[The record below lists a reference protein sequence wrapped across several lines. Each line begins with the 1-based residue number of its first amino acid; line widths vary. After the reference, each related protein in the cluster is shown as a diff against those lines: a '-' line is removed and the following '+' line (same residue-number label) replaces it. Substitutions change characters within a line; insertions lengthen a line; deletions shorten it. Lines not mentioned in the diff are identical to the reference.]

1 MFLCGR
7 QIKVSTLL
15 TIFHAKAA
23 ITVNDP
29 GGAPLEAQ
37 NVDEAGEEMLQFDP
51 SIAAPPRV
59 RSRGRPKELRFKSPI
74 DSPGSRKHPASSS
87 ATVPQDAG
95 DRPCKSTRFLKR
107 GVYVI
112 EHYGTCESAQHRT
125 ATCPLNVVPR
135 PSGAT
140 PRRCKTCNAVGH
152 NKSTCGR
159 KSSYVAK

>member
-1 MFLCGR
+1 LGGGD
-7 QIKVSTLL
+7 LL
-15 TIFHAKAA
+15 H
-23 ITVNDP
+23 
-29 GGAPLEAQ
+29 
-37 NVDEAGEEMLQFDP
+37 FDP

-74 DSPGSRKHPASSS
+74 ESPGSRKRPASSS
-87 ATVPQDAG
+87 AAAPPDSG
-95 DRPCKSTRFLKR
+95 DGPRKSSRFLKR

-112 EHYGTCESAQHRT
+112 EHCGTCDSAQHRT
-125 ATCPLNVVPR
+125 AACPFNVVPG

-140 PRRCKTCNAVGH
+140 PRRCKSCNAIGH